1 MNEWVDGKVSGK
13 ILRGWYDKVY
23 ILGRTLW
30 CQNGAVRLR
39 TEARWLSRRILPIIQ
54 WRDIEK

>member
-54 WRDIEK
+54 